1 MTEPKPPTG
10 PYKEDEPGLGPT
22 RLRDLVV
29 TAIVV
34 GVVAW
39 ILVRYNYGSL
49 PPLPLLSGLVLYV
62 LAALEVI
69 IAFVVRA
76 RVADRQVGR
85 ARGQLHPLT
94 AARVLALAKASAI
107 LGAIAVGV
115 WAGLLIYL
123 WTQHDLAAADHDR
136 PGAIIGLVGGV
147 LLVAAAVWLEYCCRA
162 PDDPTDDR
170 VGRRPDGH
178 PGPA

>member
-1 MTEPKPPTG
+1 MTAPKTPSGRKEEEPQ
-10 PYKEDEPGLGPT
+10 LGPT
-22 RLRDLVV
+22 RIRDLAVIAV
-29 TAIVV
+29 VV
-34 GVVAW
+34 GVIAW
-39 ILVRYNYGSL
+39 ILVRYNYNSL
-49 PPLPLLSGLVLYV
+49 PPMPLLAGLVLYI
-62 LAALEVI
+62 LAVLEVV

-115 WAGLLIYL
+115 WAGLLVFL
-123 WTQHDLAAADHDR
+123 LTRHDLAAANHDR
-136 PGAIIGLVGGV
+136 PGAIVGLIGGV
-147 LLVAAAVWLEYCCRA
+147 VLVAAALWLEYCCRA
-162 PDDPTDDR
+162 PDEPTDDA
-170 VGRRPDGH
+170 VGGRH